1 MSTIRNA
8 TEPRLAAY
16 LTEVAA
22 RLHGP
27 RRRRARILTE
37 LRDGLDEAVAD
48 RARDGLGP
56 EQAASAAIGGFGTPA
71 EVAAAF
77 AGELAVAYA
86 RRTLA
91 WFVVTGPLVGIWW
104 LLLLWPRPWHTG
116 PVALLAAIPVLPLI
130 GVAVAT
136 AMGTFAS
143 TGRLMR
149 WLPEATPR
157 RALSATVA
165 VAVLALTGDA
175 ALIAMYAWSAAPAR
189 LLGAIAAAASLTR
202 MACSAVTVRHALRR
216 AAELARR

>member
-1 MSTIRNA
+1 MTTARNGA
-8 TEPRLAAY
+8 EPRLAAY

-22 RLHGP
+22 GLHGP

-37 LRDGLDEAVAD
+37 LHDGLDQAVAD
-48 RARDGLGP
+48 HARGGLAP
-56 EQAASAAIGGFGTPA
+56 EQAADAAIGGFGSPA

-104 LLLLWPRPWHTG
+104 LLLLQPQPWRTG
-116 PVALLAAIPVLPLI
+116 PAALLAAIPVLPLI
-130 GVAVAT
+130 GAAVAT
-136 AMGTFAS
+136 AMGTFAT

-165 VAVLALTGDA
+165 VAALAVTADTT
-175 ALIAMYAWSAAPAR
+175 LIAIYAWSAAPAR
-189 LLGAIAAAASLTR
+189 PDGGIAIAASLTR
-202 MACSAVTVRHALRR
+202 MACSAVAVRHALRGVR
-216 AAELARR
+216 QLAPR